1 MGLNQRVYK
10 SEQLIHH
17 SDGGL
22 QYCCDDYQKIL
33 LKRHVKCSM
42 TETYDPYTNTIA
54 EKVNGILKEEFLLEQ
69 YQVKLPVM
77 KELIKDSV
85 RKYNTIRSHRSCYMR
100 TLAQMH
106 KQREL
111 KIKTF

>member
-54 EKVNGILKEEFLLEQ
+54 EKVNGILKEEFLLA
-69 YQVKLPVM
+69 M
-77 KELIKDSV
+77 V
-85 RKYNTIRSHRSCYMR
+85 REEMI
-100 TLAQMH
+100 
-106 KQREL
+106 
-111 KIKTF
+111 